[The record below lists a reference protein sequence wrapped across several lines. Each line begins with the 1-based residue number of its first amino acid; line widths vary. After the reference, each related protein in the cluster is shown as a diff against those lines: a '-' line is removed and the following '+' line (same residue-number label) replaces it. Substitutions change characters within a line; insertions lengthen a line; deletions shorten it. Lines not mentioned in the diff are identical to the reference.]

1 MHEYMHST
9 VVLID
14 TRGITKYKTMEEEI
28 FRTEISGNFQIARE
42 IGTIHST
49 QQNATTNGEELQE
62 VWEPCTPRRRV

>member
-1 MHEYMHST
+1 MESDIAMH
-9 VVLID
+9 
-14 TRGITKYKTMEEEI
+14 
-28 FRTEISGNFQIARE
+28 E